1 MEILMQIFLEAVY
14 SAYYSLAEKF
24 SAGKG
29 LKKWQEYTLKI
40 LCAAVSFT
48 AFMLVLFGCFWLA
61 DEPPFTAYGA
71 VMLAV
76 GASVLAVHAVAGGYV
91 IVTRMAEEKRAEERA
106 DEAFTEEHEPMPAVR
121 PDETEEDDGADP

>member
-1 MEILMQIFLEAVY
+1 
-14 SAYYSLAEKF
+14 
-24 SAGKG
+24 
-29 LKKWQEYTLKI
+29 
-40 LCAAVSFT
+40 
-48 AFMLVLFGCFWLA
+48 MLVLFGCFWLA

-71 VMLAV
+71 AMLAV

-91 IVTRMAEEKRAEERA
+91 IVTRTAEEKRAEERA